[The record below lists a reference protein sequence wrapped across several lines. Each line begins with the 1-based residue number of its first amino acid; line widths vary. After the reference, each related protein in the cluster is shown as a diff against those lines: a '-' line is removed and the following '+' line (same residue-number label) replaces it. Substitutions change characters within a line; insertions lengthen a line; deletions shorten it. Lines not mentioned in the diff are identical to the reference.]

1 MSLNPAV
8 KRLDNDLSRMHKAE
22 QGQTKEL
29 AAEKRANASV
39 KTDGAAEKTALSG
52 IQAKETAIVDQFVSS
67 GAAQDP
73 AQAAKL
79 LGQIFTLGSQY
90 QTTQDKF
97 ASKIAGDQ
105 STAAKDGK
113 LAAKDAKSAK
123 ADHKQALK
131 DLKPAEYQLSLK
143 ATNKDRKE
151 LGLKALKKAVR
162 PAGVG
167 GITVTPTMKALASQA
182 VKTAMGMGGYNSQG
196 LCATGVCRTVDDVM
210 HFYPGGNGNTIGN
223 GLLASGKFKQI
234 HIPLAEALKIPG
246 LILSWQHTSTPEGRI
261 YGHTAVT
268 LGNGKESASDFVE
281 YDTLSAAQSRSGL
294 KIFMPTA

>member
-8 KRLDNDLSRMHKAE
+8 KHLNNDLARMNKAQAGE
-22 QGQTKEL
+22 KKEL
-29 AAEKRANASV
+29 GAQKKALASV
-39 KTDGAAEKTALSG
+39 KTDGTKEKTALAG
-52 IQAKETAIVDQFVSS
+52 IQSQETAIVDQFVSS
-67 GAAQDP
+67 NASQDP

-79 LGQIFTLGSQY
+79 LGQIFSLGSKY
-90 QTTQDKF
+90 QTTQDSF
-97 ASKIAGDQ
+97 TTKIAGDK
-105 STAAKDGK
+105 STAAKDKK
-113 LAAKDAKSAK
+113 LAAKDQKSAK

-131 DLKPAEYQLSLK
+131 DLKPAEYHLSLK

-162 PAGVG
+162 PT
-167 GITVTPTMKALASQA
+167 GIDGISTTPTMKALASQA
-182 VKTAMGMGGYNSQG
+182 VKTAMSMGGYNSEG

-234 HIPLAEALKIPG
+234 HIPLADALKIPG

-294 KIFMPTA
+294 KIFMPIK